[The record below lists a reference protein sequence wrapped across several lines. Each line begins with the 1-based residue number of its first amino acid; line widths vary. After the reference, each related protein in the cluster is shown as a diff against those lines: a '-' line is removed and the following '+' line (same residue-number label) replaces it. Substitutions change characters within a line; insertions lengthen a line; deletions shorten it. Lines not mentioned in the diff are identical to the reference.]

1 MKNNTTD
8 TKKPSRQEKVQAL
21 SEDLEKSIREFMNGE
36 KYMAFLSS
44 MSKFHTYSLNNQLL
58 IARQRPGATCC
69 ASYTTWNRLNR
80 QVRKGESGIKIFCP
94 APYKSTVLR
103 DAKDPATGKPCL
115 LPDGSHKKEAVER
128 VIPYF
133 KVGYVFDTPRQTGKH
148 CRR

>member
-21 SEDLEKSIREFMNGE
+21 SEDLEKSIHEFMNGE

-44 MSKFHTYSLNNQLL
+44 MSKFHTYSLNNHLL

-94 APYKSTVLR
+94 APY
-103 DAKDPATGKPCL
+103 
-115 LPDGSHKKEAVER
+115 
-128 VIPYF
+128 
-133 KVGYVFDTPRQTGKH
+133 
-148 CRR
+148 

>member
-21 SEDLEKSIREFMNGE
+21 SEDLEKSIHEFMNGE

-80 QVRKGESGIKIFCP
+80 QVRNPPFSGMPKTLRPESP
-94 APYKSTVLR
+94 VSYRTA
-103 DAKDPATGKPCL
+103 ATRKKPWR
-115 LPDGSHKKEAVER
+115 GSSLTSR
-128 VIPYF
+128 SDMFSIS
-133 KVGYVFDTPRQTGKH
+133 PRQTGKH